1 LKELIHILIVD
12 DDADFRNLV
21 GLRLR
26 VQGVITDIAKGGKQ
40 ALQMAQRQKY
50 DVVLLDQGMPDMSG
64 IETLV
69 ELRKK
74 FDKKS
79 LKIIMLT
86 AHNEPETVK
95 EAIEN
100 GANSYFIKSDEL
112 SSLMDRINE
121 HL

>member
-1 LKELIHILIVD
+1 MKELIHILIVD